1 MRVLDADK
9 PVHATCVAIDGRA
22 VLILGKSGA
31 GKSALGLTLMA
42 MGASLVSDDRV
53 NLTSGAALMASAPPA
68 IAGLIE
74 ARGVGL
80 LRAEYFG
87 PMPIGLVI
95 DLEIE
100 EHDRLPTLR
109 QISILSHVIPLQHRV
124 QSVHFAPAI
133 VQFLRGGRSH

>member
-1 MRVLDADK
+1 M
-9 PVHATCVAIDGRA
+9 HATCVAIDGQA

-42 MGASLVSDDRV
+42 LGARLVSDDRV
-53 NLTSGAALMASAPPA
+53 VLTADDALLASAPPT

-80 LRAEYFG
+80 LKAEHCG
-87 PMPIGLVI
+87 PTPVKLVV
-95 DLEIE
+95 DLDVE

-109 QISILSHVIPLQHRV
+109 HISILSHEIPLQHHV
-124 QSVHFAPAI
+124 QGVHFAPAI
-133 VQFLRGGRSH
+133 VQFLRSGRSD